1 MNQNS
6 PNGDTPTDNNN
17 SITDRETVRERLV
30 GTIKKNTSGK
40 RVSTVKE
47 ASLLR
52 ILSSNN
58 IDIDVASQVL
68 ADLVSDGEVVLN
80 GDDDG
85 RHRYRLTEESG

>member
-6 PNGDTPTDNNN
+6 PSDDDP
-17 SITDRETVRERLV
+17 ITDRETVYERLV

-40 RVSTVKE
+40 RFSTVKE

-58 IDIDVASQVL
+58 IDIDVASRVL
-68 ADLVSDGEVVLN
+68 ADRVSDGEVVLD